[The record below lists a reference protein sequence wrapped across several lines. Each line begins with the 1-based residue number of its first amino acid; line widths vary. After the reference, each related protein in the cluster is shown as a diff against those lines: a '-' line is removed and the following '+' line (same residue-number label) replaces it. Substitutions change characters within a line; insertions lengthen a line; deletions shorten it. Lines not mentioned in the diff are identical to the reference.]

1 MRVKREYIVSRYGDF
16 NAQALEGLSRA
27 KKAQTI
33 EDLKVLYKRAS
44 SWITKDMITDED
56 KQDIDRFINDIYI
69 LFKKEYPT
77 FIIEKFRIER
87 KDKSKPYMT
96 RDNIVFVQKG
106 GRR

>member
-1 MRVKREYIVSRYGDF
+1 MRVKGEYIVSRYGDF
-16 NAQALEGLSRA
+16 NARALEGLSRA

-33 EDLKVLYKRAS
+33 EDLKVLYKRAF

-56 KQDIDRFINDIYI
+56 KQDIDKFINDIYI

-87 KDKSKPYMT
+87 KDKSKQYMT